1 MNRCC
6 WANTKNEKYISY
18 HDNEWGKVK
27 HDDKELFEALVLEC
41 FQAGL
46 SWEII
51 LNKRESFRE
60 AFDDFDYNKI
70 INYDDIKVEEL
81 LNNSGIIRHRLKIA
95 STITNAKIFMNI
107 QEEFGTFSNY
117 IWGFTNN
124 KVILNEDDSIKVS
137 SEISDK
143 ISKDLKKR
151 GMKFVGTKTIY
162 SYLQAIGIVND
173 HEINCDFR

>member
-1 MNRCC
+1 MNRCR
-6 WANTKNEKYISY
+6 WVNMKNEKYISY
-18 HDNEWGKVK
+18 HDKEWGEVN
-27 HDDKELFEALVLEC
+27 HDEKELFEFLVLEC

-60 AFDDFDYNKI
+60 AFDDFDYNKV

-81 LNNSGIIRHRLKIA
+81 LNNPGIIRHKLKIT
-95 STITNAKIFMNI
+95 STITNAKIFMEI
-107 QEEFGTFSNY
+107 QKEFGTFSNY

-124 KVILNEDDSIKVS
+124 KVILNEDNNIKVS

-162 SYLQAIGIVND
+162 SYLQAIGMVND
-173 HEINCDFR
+173 HEINCNFR